1 MNKIAIYGAGGF
13 GREVYCL
20 IQKINAVSPQWD
32 VIGFFDDG
40 KSKGEPV
47 GHYGSVLG
55 GIAEVNDWR
64 EPLAVVIAVGSTENM
79 KRIAEGIRN
88 PVVTFPNIIHPEVIY
103 ADESSLSMGKGNIVQ
118 RGSAFSCDVR
128 IGDFNVFNGGTVL
141 GHDVVMGS
149 YNMLM
154 PAVRISGSTIV
165 GDSNFFGIN
174 SIVLQG
180 KTIGNG
186 ITLSAGSVLMKKPK
200 DGKLYIGNPAKLME
214 F

>member
-1 MNKIAIYGAGGF
+1 MTKIAIYGAGGF
-13 GREVYCL
+13 GREVFCL
-20 IQKINAVSPQWD
+20 IKDINAISPKWE

-40 KSKGEPV
+40 KSKGELV

-55 GIAEVNDWR
+55 GMTELNGWH
-64 EPLAVVIAVGSTENM
+64 ESLAVVIAIGSTQSLKKIVADIN
-79 KRIAEGIRN
+79 N
-88 PVVTFPNIIHPEVIY
+88 PLVYFPNIIYPGIKF
-103 ADESSLSMGKGNIVQ
+103 ADESSVSMGKGNIIQ
-118 RGSAFSCDVR
+118 RASFFSCDVK
-128 IGDFNVFNGGTVL
+128 IGDFNVFNGSAVL

-149 YNMLM
+149 FNILM
-154 PAVRISGSTIV
+154 PAVRISGGTTI
-165 GDSNFFGIN
+165 GNSNFFGVS

-186 ITLSAGSVLMKKPK
+186 VTLSAGSVLMRNPK

>member
-1 MNKIAIYGAGGF
+1 MNIIAIYGAGGF
-13 GREVYCL
+13 GREVFCL
-20 IQKINAVSPQWD
+20 IKNINALSPQWE

-40 KSKGEPV
+40 KPRGEPV

-55 GIAEVNDWR
+55 GIAELNDWR
-64 EPLAVVIAVGSTENM
+64 EPLAVVIAVGSTQSM
-79 KRIAEGIRN
+79 KRIAAGINN
-88 PVVTFPNIIHPEVIY
+88 PFVYFPNIIFPGITY
-103 ADESSLSMGKGNIVQ
+103 ADESSISMGKGNIIQ
-118 RGSAFSCDVR
+118 RASFFSCDVK
-128 IGDFNVFNGGTVL
+128 IGDFNVFNGSTVL

-149 YNMLM
+149 FNILM
-154 PAVRISGSTIV
+154 PAVRISGSTTI

-186 ITLSAGSVLMKKPK
+186 ITLSAGSVLMKNPK